1 MKEICGHSQSNEDIA
16 QCTVQ
21 YSTLQY
27 STVQYST
34 VLYSAEKREEK
45 SAVTVDNVQDKT

>member
-1 MKEICGHSQSNEDIA
+1 MVLIFWAGKLSAYTAAIDQFHLVGSYMY
-16 QCTVQ
+16 VLQ

-34 VLYSAEKREEK
+34 LQYS
-45 SAVTVDNVQDKT
+45 TL